1 MRKMVEFN
9 FNKTSVVVLVRIY
22 IEIPKLFLRLSIKIK
37 SYRCV
42 FFNGLAAICVI
53 DIIK

>member
-9 FNKTSVVVLVRIY
+9 FNKTSVVVLAR
-22 IEIPKLFLRLSIKIK
+22 IPKFFLRLSIKIK